1 MLNFTLKSEPPI
13 GFKEKIFKDLKLI
26 EETGLSIV
34 SMSVPKNNFKQL
46 EKSIFENYKITL
58 PVIGKSKT
66 AKLNDS
72 RFLALQP
79 DQYFIIFDNK
89 TNYPVEELNKSL
101 RKEGYFSDQSD
112 SWSIINISGKNT
124 INALERICPLNLSS
138 DVFTIGNVNRTSME
152 HIGVIMVRIT
162 IDQFI
167 LLSPRSSSSSFYH
180 AIVTS
185 IENIL

>member
-1 MLNFTLKSEPPI
+1 MLNFKLKSEPPI
-13 GFKEKIFKDLKLI
+13 GFKEKIFKNVKLI
-26 EETGLSIV
+26 EETELSMV

-46 EKSIFENYKITL
+46 EKRIFENYKITL
-58 PVIGKSKT
+58 PVMGKSKT
-66 AKLNDS
+66 AKLNNS

-79 DQYFIIFDNK
+79 DQYFIIFDKK

-112 SWSIINISGKNT
+112 SWSIIKISGKNT

-138 DVFTIGNVNRTSME
+138 DVFAIGNVNRTSME

-167 LLSPRSSSSSFYH
+167 LLSPRSSSNSFYH